1 MTNPEESWPET
12 ARCLLHELRV
22 HQIELELQNE
32 ELRQTQCDLE
42 KSRERYFDL
51 YDLAPVGYATLSEA
65 GLILEANL
73 ALADLLGVEG
83 RTLKGQA
90 FTRYI
95 HGADQDI
102 FYQHQK
108 TLFRSTEPQTSELRL
123 RNQNGTIFW
132 SQLDSSVTTDTNGKL
147 ICRIV
152 TIDISERKN
161 SEATLSESEARYR
174 ALIEQSPE
182 SVLVCDS
189 ESGEVIEVNSR
200 FSEQFGYCLP
210 VDGQLKLASLFGHD
224 QQNIRDRL
232 DKAKQLGV
240 LTPQRLRLLHKN
252 GMLLHVEGTATL
264 VHYCNRTLFAMTLR
278 DVTEAVHLE
287 QVNRHDAQLAAR
299 VQKALLVSPQPSKHL
314 ALSLVYHPL
323 TYVGGDLY
331 FMDWRY
337 RGEVLRGFLI
347 DTAGHGLG
355 TALHTS
361 AMHVLLREVNDLDLP
376 LSAQMSWLNRRA
388 NEYFDDGVFAGA
400 LGFELDLKTR
410 QLRWVCAG
418 MPELWVSSQTHRGVF
433 KKPGMY
439 LGMMEDE
446 FFETHTLPLAV
457 GDSLYLLTD
466 GLTDLLT
473 KKLTSPL
480 EQYAEMVTLLRN
492 LTTSQ
497 ECRDDATAICI
508 RILSFPDAPL
518 PQAGWPRTIRFSSF
532 GDYQRL
538 KGEVAHILAEATGKS
553 HSVQEVAV
561 NEALANALECRDG
574 VPRQQQASLRFNKI
588 GNRLIVRAQSS
599 RIGFAGNAML
609 RRLRAHPEDLFSFG
623 EDASMGRGIPIMLSL
638 AHQMMY
644 NSEGTEV
651 LLAWRLPGGFINHQ
665 PGTLPY

>member
-22 HQIELELQNE
+22 HQIELDLQNE
-32 ELRQTQCDLE
+32 ELRQIQCDLE
-42 KSRERYFDL
+42 TARGRYFDL

-73 ALADLLGVEG
+73 TLAGLFGVEA
-83 RTLKGQA
+83 RTLNGQA
-90 FTRYI
+90 FTHYI
-95 HGADQDI
+95 HVEDQDI
-102 FYQHQK
+102 FYHHQK
-108 TLFRSTEPQTSELRL
+108 LLFRSAEPQTCELRL
-123 RNQNGTIFW
+123 RQQEGAIFW
-132 SQLDSSVTTDTNGKL
+132 SHLDSAVTTNTNGQRV
-147 ICRIV
+147 CRMI
-152 TIDISERKN
+152 TIDISERKH

-182 SVLVCDS
+182 SVLVCDPD
-189 ESGEVIEVNSR
+189 SGEIIEVNSR

-210 VDGQLKLASLFGHD
+210 SDGPLNLASLFGHD
-224 QQNIRDRL
+224 QQNIRERL
-232 DKAKQLGV
+232 GKAKQLGV
-240 LTPQRLRLLHKN
+240 LTPQRLRFLHKN
-252 GMLLHVEGTATL
+252 GILLHVEGTATL
-264 VHYCNRTLFAMTLR
+264 VYYHNRTLFTMTLR
-278 DVTEAVHLE
+278 DVTEAVRLE
-287 QVNRHDAQLAAR
+287 QVYQHDAQLAAR
-299 VQKALLVSPQPSKHL
+299 VQKALLVSPQPSEHL
-314 ALSLVYHPL
+314 DLSLVYHPL

-418 MPELWVSSQTHRGVF
+418 MPELWVFTQAHHGVY
-433 KKPGMY
+433 KKPGMF

-473 KKLTSPL
+473 KKMTAPL
-480 EQYAEMVTLLRN
+480 EHYAEMVTLLQS

-508 RILSFPDAPL
+508 RVLSFPDA
-518 PQAGWPRTIRFSSF
+518 AVAKEGWPRTIRFSSF

-538 KGEVAHILAEATGKS
+538 KGEVSHILAEVTGES
-553 HSVQEVAV
+553 HSVQEIAV

-599 RIGFAGNAML
+599 RIGFAGNALL

-638 AHQMMY
+638 ADQMHY
-644 NSEGTEV
+644 NSEGTEL
-651 LLAWRLPGGFINHQ
+651 LLAWRLPGSFNKQ
-665 PGTLPY
+665 EPKTLPY